1 MLYIVV
7 GMSNSCSNV
16 VKCFVSPTSIKSACR
31 VGRFLSLMSSVDEE
45 PENPI
50 NHTELVL
57 SSTSVIP

>member
-31 VGRFLSLMSSVDEE
+31 VGRFLSLSPVQC
-45 PENPI
+45 
-50 NHTELVL
+50 
-57 SSTSVIP
+57 